1 MTGVPLTPI
10 EAIENLSSIQSPTK
24 KNIFSVIKIFVITC
38 NTSIL
43 KNNFSKICFTY
54 SPIAPPFVVG
64 TGEVELPVTGL
75 EISKLYKVHTKKI
88 LIPN

>member
-10 EAIENLSSIQSPTK
+10 EAIENLSSIQSPTEKNFFCNK
-24 KNIFSVIKIFVITC
+24 KC

-43 KNNFSKICFTY
+43 KNNFFKICFTY

-75 EISKLYKVHTKKI
+75 EISKLYKVHKKQS
-88 LIPN
+88 

>member
-1 MTGVPLTPI
+1 MQYIFP
-10 EAIENLSSIQSPTK
+10 E
-24 KNIFSVIKIFVITC
+24 NIFFKIY
-38 NTSIL
+38 
-43 KNNFSKICFTY
+43 FTY